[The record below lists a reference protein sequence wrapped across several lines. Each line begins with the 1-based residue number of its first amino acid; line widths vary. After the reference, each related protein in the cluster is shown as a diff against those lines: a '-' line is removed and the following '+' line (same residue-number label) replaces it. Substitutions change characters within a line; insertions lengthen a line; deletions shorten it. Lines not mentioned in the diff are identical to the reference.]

1 MTKRKTRKKPS
12 KGVREVKIGKIRKPT
27 RRKGIYYV
35 RVDDR
40 FVVEDV
46 PLSVA
51 EREYEKHVDLPG
63 VMVTI
68 IGYVDRQGYGRI
80 IKTSHRGMVTIC

>member
-12 KGVREVKIGKIRKPT
+12 KGVRKVKIGKIRKPT

-35 RVDDR
+35 RVDDE

-80 IKTSHRGMVTIC
+80 IKTSHRGMVTV

>member
-12 KGVREVKIGKIRKPT
+12 KGVRKVKIGKIRKPT

-63 VMVTI
+63 VIVTI
-68 IGYVDRQGYGRI
+68 IGYVDRQGYSKI
-80 IKTSHRGMVTIC
+80 IKTSHRGMVIVC

>member
-12 KGVREVKIGKIRKPT
+12 KEVRKVQIKIRKPT

-35 RVDDR
+35 RIDDK

-46 PLSVA
+46 SLSVA
-51 EREYEKHVDLPG
+51 EREYEKYVDLPG
-63 VMVTI
+63 VIVTI
-68 IGYVDRQGYGRI
+68 LGYVDIQGYGRI
-80 IKTSHRGMVTIC
+80 IKSSDRGMVTVW

>member
-12 KGVREVKIGKIRKPT
+12 KGVRKVKIGKIRKPI

-35 RVDDR
+35 RVDDK

-51 EREYEKHVDLPG
+51 EREYENYVDLPG

-68 IGYVDRQGYGRI
+68 IGCVDKDGYGRI
-80 IKTSHRGMVTIC
+80 IKESHRGLVTVW

>member
-12 KGVREVKIGKIRKPT
+12 KGVRKVQIKKIRKPT

-35 RVDDR
+35 RVDDK

-46 PLSVA
+46 SLSVA
-51 EREYEKHVDLPG
+51 EREYEKHADLPG
-63 VMVTI
+63 VVVTI
-68 IGYVDRQGYGRI
+68 IGYVDSQGYGRI
-80 IKTSHRGMVTIC
+80 IKASHRGMVTVC

>member
-12 KGVREVKIGKIRKPT
+12 KGVRKVQIKKIRKPT

-35 RVDDR
+35 RVDDK

-46 PLSVA
+46 SLSVA
-51 EREYEKHVDLPG
+51 EREYEKYVDLPG
-63 VMVTI
+63 VIVTI
-68 IGYVDRQGYGRI
+68 IGYVDNQGYGRI
-80 IKTSHRGMVTIC
+80 IKSSHRGMVTVC

>member
-12 KGVREVKIGKIRKPT
+12 KGVRRVQIKKIRKPT
-27 RRKGIYYV
+27 RQKGIYYV